1 MLYNATNHIIKG
13 VIKLIIKLVASDLDG
28 TIVSDNEYIHKSN
41 FEAINMMNNKEINFA
56 ICTGKSYSVSKELC
70 NKCNADY
77 GIFNNG
83 SQIYNLK
90 TGDKIYSNVLL
101 YEDVKLCFNIA
112 KKYNLHVHAYSDNC
126 LITEKLKYLD
136 LRNSKLQ
143 KLPGFNFIITE
154 NILDYIEKNNLQIQ
168 QFVISSLDSLDNVK
182 SEISNSTKVS
192 ISHISKFGK
201 YKDKILNKE
210 YEYLS
215 IVPYNT
221 SKSNAVSF
229 LEEYLSINRENTIA
243 IGDNI
248 NDIDMIKSS
257 GIGIAVA
264 NAYNEVK
271 DIADYTTQNSAAEG
285 GFAEA
290 LYKFL

>member
-1 MLYNATNHIIKG
+1 MA
-13 VIKLIIKLVASDLDG
+13 IKLVASDLDG

-41 FEAINMMNNKEINFA
+41 LEAINMMNNKEINFA
-56 ICTGKSYSVSKELC
+56 ICTGKSYSVSKDLC

-90 TGDKIYSNVLL
+90 TGDKIYSNLL
-101 YEDVKLCFNIA
+101 LFNDIKQCFDVA
-112 KKYNLHVHAYSDNC
+112 KKHNLHVHAYSDNC
-126 LITEKLKYLD
+126 LITEKLEYLD
-136 LRNSKLQ
+136 LRNFKLQ
-143 KLPGFNFIITE
+143 KKSGFSFIVVSD
-154 NILDYIEKNNLQIQ
+154 ILNYIEKNNLPIQ
-168 QFVISSLDSLDNVK
+168 QFVISSLNPL
-182 SEISNSTKVS
+182 SNIKNELLSTTELS

-215 IVPYNT
+215 VMPSNT
-221 SKSNAVSF
+221 SKSSAVNF
-229 LEEYLSINRENTIA
+229 LTKYLEINKEDTIA
-243 IGDNI
+243 IGDNL
-248 NDIDMIKSS
+248 NDIDMLKSS

-264 NAYNEVK
+264 NAYNAVK
-271 DIADYTTQNSAAEG
+271 NIADYTTTNSVSDG

-290 LYKFL
+290 IYKFI

>member
-1 MLYNATNHIIKG
+1 MS
-13 VIKLIIKLVASDLDG
+13 VKLVASDLDG
-28 TIVSDNEYIHKSN
+28 TIVSDNDYIHKSN
-41 FEAINMMNNKEINFA
+41 LEAINMMNNKKINFA

-90 TGDKIYSNVLL
+90 TGDKIYSNILL
-101 YEDVKLCFNIA
+101 YDDIKTSFNIA

-126 LITEKLKYLD
+126 LITEKLEYLD
-136 LRNSKLQ
+136 LRNFKLQ
-143 KLPGFNFIITE
+143 KLPGFSFIVTE
-154 NILDYIEKNNLQIQ
+154 NVLEYIEKNNLQIQ
-168 QFVISSLDSLDNVK
+168 QFVISSLNSLHTIKN
-182 SEISNSTKVS
+182 EILNNTDLSV
-192 ISHISKFGK
+192 SHISKLGK
-201 YKDKILNKE
+201 FKDKILNKE
-210 YEYLS
+210 YEYIS
-215 IVPYNT
+215 IMPSNT
-221 SKSNAVSF
+221 SKSNAINI
-229 LEEYLSINRENTIA
+229 LTKYLSINTQDTIA

-271 DIADYTTQNSAAEG
+271 DIADYITQNSASEG

>member
-1 MLYNATNHIIKG
+1 MA
-13 VIKLIIKLVASDLDG
+13 IKLVASDLDG
-28 TIVSDNEYIHKSN
+28 TIVSDNKYIHKSN
-41 FEAINMMNNKEINFA
+41 LEAINMMNDKEINFA
-56 ICTGKSYSVSKELC
+56 ICTGKSYSVSKDLC

-90 TGDKIYSNVLL
+90 TGDKIFSNILL
-101 YEDVKLCFNIA
+101 LDDIKICFNIA

-126 LITEKLKYLD
+126 LITEKLEYLD
-136 LRNSKLQ
+136 LRNFKLQ
-143 KLPGFNFIITE
+143 KKPGFSFIVVS
-154 NILDYIEKNNLQIQ
+154 NILDYIEKNNLPIQ
-168 QFVISSLDSLDNVK
+168 QFVISSLSSLDYIK
-182 SEISNSTKVS
+182 SEISNNTEVS
-192 ISHISKFGK
+192 ISQISKYGK

-215 IVPYNT
+215 IIPSNT
-221 SKSNAVSF
+221 SKSSAVNF
-229 LEEYLSINRENTIA
+229 LTKYLEINQEDTIA
-243 IGDNI
+243 IGDNL
-248 NDIDMIKSS
+248 NDIDMLKNS

-271 DIADYTTQNSAAEG
+271 NIADYTTTNSVTDG

-290 LYKFL
+290 IYKFI

>member
-1 MLYNATNHIIKG
+1 MA
-13 VIKLIIKLVASDLDG
+13 IKLVASDLDG

-41 FEAINMMNNKEINFA
+41 LEAIDMMNGKEINFA
-56 ICTGKSYSVSKELC
+56 ICTGKSYSVSKDLC
-70 NKCNADY
+70 DKCKADF

-90 TGDKIYSNVLL
+90 TGDKIFSNILL
-101 YEDVKLCFNIA
+101 FDDIKTCFDIA

-126 LITEKLKYLD
+126 LITEKLEYLD
-136 LRNSKLQ
+136 LRNFKLQ
-143 KLPGFNFIITE
+143 KKPGFSFIVVSD
-154 NILDYIEKNNLQIQ
+154 ILDYIEKNNLPIQ
-168 QFVISSLDSLDNVK
+168 QFVISSLGSLDNIK
-182 SEISNSTKVS
+182 SEITTNAKVS
-192 ISHISKFGK
+192 ISQISKYGK

-215 IVPYNT
+215 IIPSNT
-221 SKSNAVSF
+221 SKSSAVNF
-229 LEEYLSINRENTIA
+229 LTKYLEINQEDTIA
-243 IGDNI
+243 IGDNL
-248 NDIDMIKSS
+248 NDIDMLKSS

-271 DIADYTTQNSAAEG
+271 NIADYTTTNSVTDG

-290 LYKFL
+290 IYKFI

>member
-1 MLYNATNHIIKG
+1 MS
-13 VIKLIIKLVASDLDG
+13 VKLVASDLDG
-28 TIVSDNEYIHKSN
+28 TIVSDNDYIHKSN
-41 FEAINMMNNKEINFA
+41 LEAINMMNNKEVSFA

-70 NKCNADY
+70 NKCKADY

-90 TGDKIYSNVLL
+90 TGDKIYSNILL
-101 YEDVKLCFNIA
+101 YDDIKTCFNIA

-126 LITEKLKYLD
+126 LITEKLEYLD
-136 LRNSKLQ
+136 LRNFKLQ
-143 KLPGFNFIITE
+143 KLPGFSFIVTE
-154 NILDYIEKNNLQIQ
+154 NVLEYIEKNNLQIQ
-168 QFVISSLDSLDNVK
+168 QFVISSLNSLHTIKD
-182 SEISNSTKVS
+182 EILNNTKLS
-192 ISHISKFGK
+192 ISHISKLGK
-201 YKDKILNKE
+201 FKDKILNKE
-210 YEYLS
+210 YEYIS
-215 IVPYNT
+215 IMPSNT
-221 SKSNAVSF
+221 SKSNAINI
-229 LEEYLSINRENTIA
+229 LTKYLSINTQDTIA

-271 DIADYTTQNSAAEG
+271 DIADYITQNSASEG

>member
-1 MLYNATNHIIKG
+1 MT
-13 VIKLIIKLVASDLDG
+13 IKLVASDLDG
-28 TIVSDNEYIHKSN
+28 TIVSDNEYIHESN
-41 FEAINMMNNKEINFA
+41 FKAINMMNNKKINFA
-56 ICTGKSYSVSKELC
+56 ICTGKSYSISKNLC

-101 YEDVKLCFNIA
+101 YDDLKICFDIA

-126 LITEKLKYLD
+126 LITEKLEFLD
-136 LRNSKLQ
+136 LRNFKLQ
-143 KLPGFNFIITE
+143 KLPGFEFIVVPNVPE
-154 NILDYIEKNNLQIQ
+154 YIEKHNISIQ
-168 QFVISSLDSLDNVK
+168 QFVISGVYSLNDIEN
-182 SEISNSTKVS
+182 EILNSTKVS
-192 ISHISKFGK
+192 ISHISKSGI

-215 IVPYNT
+215 IVPFNT
-221 SKSNAVSF
+221 NKSSAINF
-229 LEEYLSINRENTIA
+229 LTEYLSINKNDTIA

-248 NDIDMIKSS
+248 NDIDMIRDS

-264 NAYNEVK
+264 NAYTEVK
-271 DIADYTTQNSAAEG
+271 DIADYTTQSSVSEG

>member
-1 MLYNATNHIIKG
+1 MA
-13 VIKLIIKLVASDLDG
+13 IKLVASDLDG
-28 TIVSDNEYIHKSN
+28 TIITDNEYIHESN
-41 FEAINMMNNKEINFA
+41 LEAINMMNDKKINFA
-56 ICTGKSYSVSKELC
+56 ICTGKSYSVSKNLC

-90 TGDKIYSNVLL
+90 TGDKIYSNILL
-101 YEDVKLCFNIA
+101 YDDIKKCFNIA
-112 KKYNLHVHAYSDNC
+112 KQHNLHVHAYSDNC
-126 LITEKLKYLD
+126 LITEKLEYLD
-136 LRNSKLQ
+136 LRNFKLQ
-143 KLPGFNFIITE
+143 KLPGFTFVVVQNV
-154 NILDYIEKNNLQIQ
+154 LDYISKNNLPIQ
-168 QFVISSLDSLDNVK
+168 QFVISSLNSLTDIKNEILDNVK
-182 SEISNSTKVS
+182 IS

-201 YKDKILNKE
+201 YKDKLLNKE

-215 IVPYNT
+215 IIPYNT
-221 SKSNAVSF
+221 SKSAAVSF
-229 LEEYLSINRENTIA
+229 LSQYLSINKEDTIA
-243 IGDNI
+243 IGDNL
-248 NDIDMIKSS
+248 NDIDMIKNS

-271 DIADYTTQNSAAEG
+271 DIADYTTHNSASEG

>member
-1 MLYNATNHIIKG
+1 MS
-13 VIKLIIKLVASDLDG
+13 VKLVASDLDG
-28 TIVSDNEYIHKSN
+28 TIVSDNDYIHKSN
-41 FEAINMMNNKEINFA
+41 LEAINMMNNKEISSA

-70 NKCNADY
+70 NKCKADY

-90 TGDKIYSNVLL
+90 TGDKIYSNILL
-101 YEDVKLCFNIA
+101 YDDIKTCFNIA

-126 LITEKLKYLD
+126 LITEKLEYLD
-136 LRNSKLQ
+136 LRNFKLQ
-143 KLPGFNFIITE
+143 KLPGFSFIVTE
-154 NILDYIEKNNLQIQ
+154 NVLEYIEKNNLQIQ
-168 QFVISSLDSLDNVK
+168 QFVISSLNSLHTIKD
-182 SEISNSTKVS
+182 EILNNTKLS
-192 ISHISKFGK
+192 ISHISKLGK
-201 YKDKILNKE
+201 FKDKILNKE
-210 YEYLS
+210 YEYIS
-215 IVPYNT
+215 IMPSNT
-221 SKSNAVSF
+221 SKSNAINI
-229 LEEYLSINRENTIA
+229 LTQYLSINTQDTIA

-271 DIADYTTQNSAAEG
+271 DIADYITQNSASEG